1 MKVFFTKRH
10 QFAIENKTL
19 PLSFN
24 SRLRTSLLRVLE
36 RHSEWG
42 GWDNA
47 DNFTFEGVE
56 GTLKTF
62 YGLSGLL
69 AYNDKGVRVPA
80 NVRQVILSGYPG
92 HVIDVI
98 EAWFDQNPSDGAA
111 CERELNDILQIHDSP
126 WRIVNGVAILVD
138 SEYLHEAVRARTLR
152 LLREVRAVGALEE
165 FQAAVSDL
173 QSNETKDA
181 VVKAHKS
188 VESVMK
194 AALQTD
200 EPLGFGAL
208 LRRLIDSGMLPAYY
222 EEFLQH
228 FEKLAL
234 GAVKERNLPGR
245 GHGQGTDPIEVPRS
259 LAEFAVNLAG
269 TINLFII
276 QRWIET
282 RGSPSGAE
290 PEPEAPF

>member
-1 MKVFFTKRH
+1 MKVLFTKRH
-10 QFAIENKTL
+10 EEAIRKKTL
-19 PLSFN
+19 PLSLS
-24 SRLRTSLLRVLE
+24 SRLRTSVLRVLE

-47 DNFTFEGVE
+47 ENFTFDAVE
-56 GTLKTF
+56 DTLKTF
-62 YGLSGLL
+62 YGLSHLL
-69 AYNDKGVRVPA
+69 AYNDKGERVPS

-92 HVIDVI
+92 HVIDVV
-98 EAWFDQNPSDGAA
+98 EAWFDQNPSDAAA
-111 CERELNDILQIHDSP
+111 CEREINDIFQIHDSP
-126 WRIVNGVAILVD
+126 WRIVNGGAILVD

-152 LLREVRAVGALEE
+152 LLREGRAVGALEE
-165 FQAAVSDL
+165 FQAAISDL
-173 QSNETKDA
+173 QSGDTKDA

-194 AALQTD
+194 AALQAN

-208 LRRLIDSGMLPAYY
+208 LRKLIDSGILPGYY

-282 RGSPSGAE
+282 RGSASEDA
-290 PEPEAPF
+290 PESATPF